1 MKFSIYN
8 LKFVMNSLKIKNL
21 KFEISA
27 SGFSMIETMVVV
39 AVTAFLGL
47 AVAEMTISLSRFTQ
61 REGNLS
67 ETQRHALLGL
77 EPIRTAALASNGI
90 VASRTILGTMYTTGD
105 DTLVLSLPTINAAG
119 DVIANS
125 TDYVAFARNATDD
138 TKLIRATEAAAGSR
152 LATRVD
158 TIIPLVSALRFR
170 YGSSTPT
177 GANALEVTIE
187 TEQTI
192 LGFIQHTPITTV
204 ITLGND

>member
-1 MKFSIYN
+1 MRSKKGFSI
-8 LKFVMNSLKIKNL
+8 V
-21 KFEISA
+21 
-27 SGFSMIETMVVV
+27 ETVVVV

-77 EPIRTAALASNGI
+77 EPIRTAALASDGI
-90 VASRTILGTMYTTGD
+90 VASRTILGTAYTTGNAAI
-105 DTLVLSLPTINAAG
+105 VLSVPTINAAG
-119 DVIANS
+119 DVVANS
-125 TDYVAFARNATDD
+125 TDYIAFARDAVDA

-152 LATRVD
+152 LVTRVD
-158 TIIPLVSALRFR
+158 TIIPLVNSLNFR
-170 YGSSTPT
+170 YATSTPT
-177 GANALEVTIE
+177 AANSFEVSVE

-192 LGFIQHTPITTV
+192 LGFTQRTPITTV